1 MAAWACPKA
10 TADCTRTQPC
20 RSCLGRRNRR
30 KGARKQADARRALG
44 VPAARYVG
52 ETANEESWQGVFL
65 GEVKAG
71 KQTQSLAARFLTAER
86 QAEAK
91 RADGDNRP
99 FAFIAM
105 PAGWNDG
112 IIAFRVSAW
121 QQLHGEAS

>member
-1 MAAWACPKA
+1 MAAWECPKGNDPCA
-10 TADCTRTQPC
+10 RTKPC
-20 RSCLGRRNRR
+20 KSCEGRRNRR
-30 KGARKQADARRALG
+30 KGARKQAAARRALG

-52 ETANEESWQGVFL
+52 ETAHEESWQGVFL

-71 KQTQSLAARFLTAER
+71 KQVQSLAARFLAAER

-91 RADGDNRP
+91 RADGDARP

-112 IIAFRVSAW
+112 VIAFRISAW
-121 QQLHGEAS
+121 QQLHGETT